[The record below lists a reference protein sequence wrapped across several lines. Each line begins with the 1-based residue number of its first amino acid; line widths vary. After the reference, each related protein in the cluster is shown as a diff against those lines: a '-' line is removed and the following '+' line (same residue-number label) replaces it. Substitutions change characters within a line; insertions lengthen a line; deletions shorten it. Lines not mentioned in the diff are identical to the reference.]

1 MEDEMK
7 KQLLEMARTLKD
19 LCKDKEEYI
28 KLCEK
33 YGVDKKHR
41 FIKELYGE

>member
-1 MEDEMK
+1 MR
-7 KQLLEMARTLKD
+7 KQLIEMARMLKN

-28 KLCEK
+28 ELCEK
-33 YGVDKKHR
+33 YGVNKNHR